1 MINCWMPDV
10 APGATPI
17 YFGNPRQTFLLIIR
31 GALTMQRD
39 DLTLGW
45 LIGKPEASEFVP
57 E

>member
-1 MINCWMPDV
+1 MPDV